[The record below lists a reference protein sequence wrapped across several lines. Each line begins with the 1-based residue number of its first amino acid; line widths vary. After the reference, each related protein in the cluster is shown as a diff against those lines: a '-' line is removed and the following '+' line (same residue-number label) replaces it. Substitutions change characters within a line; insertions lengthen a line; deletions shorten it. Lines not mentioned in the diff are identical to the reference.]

1 MWSFRCFYGNIF
13 LCICLLVSGNESD
26 NESENST
33 EDDAESIESKE
44 AEIGLQSLLDDE
56 NQDDDEM
63 NIENKVCRIVWGHS
77 NIG

>member
-1 MWSFRCFYGNIF
+1 MFHGNIF
-13 LCICLLVSGNESD
+13 LCISLLVSGNESD

-33 EDDAESIESKE
+33 EEDAESIENKE

-63 NIENKVCRIVWGHS
+63 NIENKVCRTVWGCS